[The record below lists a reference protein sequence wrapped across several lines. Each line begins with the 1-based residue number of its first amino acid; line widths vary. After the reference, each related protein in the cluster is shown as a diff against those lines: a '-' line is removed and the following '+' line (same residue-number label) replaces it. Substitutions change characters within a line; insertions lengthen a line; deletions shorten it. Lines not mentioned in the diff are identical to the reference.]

1 MMEDLRQYI
10 LSVTAAAMLC
20 GAALSL
26 SPEGSA
32 KELLRL
38 LGGMALAVCLL
49 RPLVGG
55 TFRIELPGVDP
66 GLGEQIAAEGEKEA
80 QKALADIIK
89 SETEASILDK
99 AAALEASVEVEV
111 TLDQGSPPLPQT
123 VVIRGG
129 VSPYARG
136 RLESI
141 LSSELGI
148 TKEHQQW
155 TG

>member
-1 MMEDLRQYI
+1 MEGLRQYI
-10 LSVTAAAMLC
+10 VGVTAAAMLC

-26 SPEGSA
+26 CPEGSA

-38 LGGMALAVCLL
+38 LGGMVLILCLL
-49 RPLVGG
+49 RPLTGG
-55 TFRIELPGVDP
+55 MVSLEIPGLDP
-66 GLGEQIAAEGEKEA
+66 GQGEWIAAEGEKEA
-80 QKALADIIK
+80 REALADIIK
-89 SETEASILDK
+89 SKTEAYILDK

-111 TLDQGSPPLPQT
+111 TLDQGSPPLPQD

-136 RLESI
+136 RLERI

>member
-1 MMEDLRQYI
+1 MEDLRQYI
-10 LSVTAAAMLC
+10 LGVTAAAMLC

-26 SPEGSA
+26 SPEGTA
-32 KELLRL
+32 RELLRL
-38 LGGMALAVCLL
+38 LGGIALTACLL
-49 RPLVGG
+49 RPLAGG
-55 TFRIELPGVDP
+55 RLSLELPELDP
-66 GLGEQIAAEGEKEA
+66 WQGEQIAAEGEKEA
-80 QKALADIIK
+80 RDAVAAVIK
-89 SETEASILDK
+89 SKAEAYILDK
-99 AAALEASVEVEV
+99 AAALEADLEVEII
-111 TLDQGSPPLPQT
+111 LDRGEVPVPQAA
-123 VVIRGG
+123 VIRGT

>member
-1 MMEDLRQYI
+1 MEELRQYI
-10 LSVTAAAMLC
+10 LGVTAAAMLC

-26 SPEGSA
+26 SPEGTSR
-32 KELLRL
+32 ELLRL
-38 LGGMALAVCLL
+38 LGGIVLTVCLL
-49 RPLVGG
+49 RPLAGG
-55 TFRIELPGVDP
+55 GFSLELPEPDP
-66 GLGEQIAAEGEKEA
+66 WQGEQIAAEGEKEA
-80 QKALADIIK
+80 REALNRIIK
-89 SETEASILDK
+89 SETEAYILDK
-99 AAALEASVEVEV
+99 AAALEASVEVEI
-111 TLDQGSPPLPQT
+111 TLDQGDPPLPRDA
-123 VVIRGG
+123 VIRGR

>member
-1 MMEDLRQYI
+1 MENLRQYI

-26 SPEGSA
+26 SPEGTA
-32 KELLRL
+32 RELLRL
-38 LGGMALAVCLL
+38 LGGIALTVCLL
-49 RPLVGG
+49 RPLAGNALPL
-55 TFRIELPGVDP
+55 ELPELDSWQ
-66 GLGEQIAAEGEKEA
+66 GEQIAAEGEKEA

-89 SETEASILDK
+89 AKTEAYILDK
-99 AAALEASVEVEV
+99 AAALETDLVVEV
-111 TLDQGSPPLPQT
+111 TLDQGSPPLPQAA
-123 VVIRGG
+123 VIRGG